1 MNQLDYRRRGVPFM
15 ERTLSESED
24 LVISTILKNAEN
36 GGKDFQLYT
45 LSDAIYERSQK
56 KWQPQTVSTFIK
68 RISAKEI
75 NGHAYLSF
83 YKEGRF
89 TYYHPE
95 LSMREYKDYKIKDLL
110 SLCFNDIEDMKDYI
124 SKY

>member
-1 MNQLDYRRRGVPFM
+1 M